1 LRDFTLEV
9 LGKFENQSRRPSG
22 PMGKRQPVGAK
33 IDLEFL
39 EIDETTL
46 KKCLKQRESLVFF

>member
-1 LRDFTLEV
+1 
-9 LGKFENQSRRPSG
+9 
-22 PMGKRQPVGAK
+22 MGKRQPVGAK